1 MTARWLGIRD
11 FPGPGVCVNQ
21 GYGSW
26 KVRVEPCAA
35 TAVSHLFRL
44 LGRCSLMCAER
55 VKAFENEP
63 TVVAKQFV
71 QPKHAQKED
80 RIIII
85 TLNPLTVAPGTL
97 HTGPF

>member
-1 MTARWLGIRD
+1 
-11 FPGPGVCVNQ
+11 
-21 GYGSW
+21 
-26 KVRVEPCAA
+26 
-35 TAVSHLFRL
+35 
-44 LGRCSLMCAER
+44 MCAER

-71 QPKHAQKED
+71 QPKHPQKED